1 MTLVALTQK
10 LLIPGIVFTF
20 MDSSKEAAKEKY
32 GDEPLIYLGRNKD
45 DTLICN
51 ILGKDIEYDIP
62 KNDVLEKTIILNYID
77 NDADFTGY
85 VLTCK
90 VIDTRG
96 KQKCK
101 SQYF

>member
-20 MDSSKEAAKEKY
+20 MDSSKEAKEKY

-51 ILGKDIEYDIP
+51 VLGKDIEYDIP
-62 KNDVLEKTIILNYID
+62 KNDVLEKTTILNYID
-77 NDADFTGY
+77 NDADFTVD